1 MTALMLLMGYC
12 QAQAQAVVFP
22 QSQQPG
28 NAVATQSG
36 NDYILGNDLFEAK
49 FTKENGV
56 MLFAGSEGLHL
67 VGGTELF
74 TVTLGSG
81 SVVSSS
87 DMTLGDVR
95 VESLVGN
102 SDAVKGSERFDGKQI
117 VAKYSYG
124 NLSFEWRAVL
134 RDGSHYLRTELDITA
149 SSDQAMTN
157 IVPMIYNVNTSTGG
171 TPAVVGNT
179 RGAVLASD
187 KLFAGLETPMGNNT
201 VGEVNASGATTLFT
215 DSWTNKFSGFTQ
227 ESTLP
232 DGITALNIS
241 GTKYWKSKSDVA
253 MTPGMYSVSFD
264 YTSGNHRL
272 DIVGVDVVDAANNV
286 VASDYHHGY
295 SGGSKVNNVYSFA
308 LQEGGTYTV
317 RYFVVDY
324 ESVGKNS
331 FKSVGNITC
340 SRTGNLVESGANVPI
355 RGLWSRKTT
364 LKAGTTWNVSAVVG
378 LMATGQGRRSFL
390 AYSERER
397 AVPWRPF
404 PLYNSW
410 YELNINRK
418 DNSNPYDNMQTSQAN
433 DVLAQWKSKLFDAQG
448 VGIKSFVWDDGWD
461 NYGTWECHKNFDFTQ
476 PSATAKAMG
485 AGTGVWLSPVGG
497 YGDSGDARRKYWTD
511 KGQVME
517 LSNPEYYQVFKNA
530 ATNFINNYN
539 VNFFKF
545 DGISA
550 QAVATGPDTD
560 ETGEEDAE
568 GIISM
573 ERDIRTLKED
583 IFLNTTVGTW
593 ASPFWYRFTDATWR
607 QADDYGEL
615 GKNSSDREN
624 WVTYRDQ
631 LVYQHYVQNS
641 PLCPINT
648 LMTHGFILANYY
660 TREWSWSSFGYVNN
674 YVASEDWS
682 YAAAL
687 RELRCAFA
695 CGSGMV
701 ELYCDY
707 DLMNSTNNGALW
719 ADLAEC
725 IKWQEKN
732 ADVLPDIHWV
742 GGAPYDGSKHNIYG
756 WASWNGKKVTLALR
770 NGGTSDMTYNTTL
783 REVFEI
789 PAYIQGV
796 KITLTKA
803 FSHSQN
809 DLSGLSTGTAI
820 DIDQQ
825 LTLSL
830 PASTVF
836 VFDGVQTP
844 ESSFEHVP
852 VVPQVVADPV
862 FSTPAGVVEKGTKV
876 TISCAT
882 EGAAIYYSLDGGEP
896 KTLYNGGE
904 IVVDSEMT
912 IKAYAAKEGCTK
924 SQTVEAHY
932 TIRQVVADPV
942 FSIAAGA
949 VEMGTT
955 VTISCATEGAAIYY
969 SLDGGEPAT
978 LYNGAGIVVDSDMT
992 IKAYA
997 AKEGCTSSQ
1006 VIEAHYTII
1015 QREVVA
1021 APVFSIAAGAVEMG
1035 TKVTIS
1041 CATEGAAIYYS
1052 LDGGEP
1058 ATLYNGAGIVVD
1070 SEMTIKAYAAKEGCI
1085 SSQVIEAHYTI
1096 IQREVV
1102 AAPVFSIA
1110 SGEVEKGTEVTIS
1123 CATEGAVIY
1132 YSLDGGEPATLY
1144 NGAGIVVDRDMTIKA
1159 YAAKEGYYTN
1169 SQVVEV
1175 VYTVYRNISREIK
1188 IKAEHKFGTCILPF
1202 GLQLPAGLKAY
1213 SCSHVEG
1220 DYIILEEENR
1230 IKANTPYILYAPDGI
1245 ERTFTGRVVDET
1257 VDVVTV
1263 GLLTGLVFEN
1273 RTIAFGDGT
1282 YVLQD
1287 QGNGVMFYN
1296 AAGMEVVFPYNRCYL
1311 TLPAGSNA
1319 NAYRLYVGTTGIE
1332 CVKDVTDANVE
1343 TVIYNLQGRKVTELQ
1358 SGNVYIINGVKVYIK

>member
-28 NAVATQSG
+28 NAVVTQSG
-36 NDYILGNDLFEAK
+36 NDYVLGNDLFEAK

-56 MLFAGSEGLHL
+56 LLFAGSEGLHL

-102 SDAVKGSERFDGKQI
+102 SVAVKGSERFDGKQI

-201 VGEVNASGATTLFT
+201 VGEVGASGATTLFT
-215 DSWTNKFSGFTQ
+215 DSWSDKFSGFTQ
-227 ESTLP
+227 NPTLP

-241 GTKYWKSKSDVA
+241 GTKYLKSKSNQA
-253 MTPGMYSVSFD
+253 MTSGMYSVSFD
-264 YTSGNHRL
+264 YTSGDHRL
-272 DIVGVDVVDAANNV
+272 DIVGVDVVDAAGNV

-295 SGGSKVNNVYSFA
+295 SGGNKVNNVYSFA
-308 LQEGGTYTV
+308 LQADGTYTV

-324 ESVGKNS
+324 ENVGKNS
-331 FKSVGNITC
+331 FKSAGNITC

-378 LMATGQGRRSFL
+378 LMAPGQGRRSFL

-461 NYGTWECHKNFDFTQ
+461 QYGTWECHKNFDFTQ

-497 YGDSGDARRKYWTD
+497 YGDSGDARREYWTN

-550 QAVATGPDTD
+550 QAVAVGPDTD
-560 ETGEEDAE
+560 ATGEEDAE

-648 LMTHGFILANYY
+648 LMTHGFILADYY

-707 DLMNSTNNGALW
+707 NLMNSTNNGALW

-725 IKWQEKN
+725 IEWQEKN

-803 FSHSQN
+803 FTHSQN

-852 VVPQVVADPV
+852 VVPQVVANPE
-862 FSTPAGVVEKGTKV
+862 FSTP
-876 TISCAT
+876 
-882 EGAAIYYSLDGGEP
+882 
-896 KTLYNGGE
+896 
-904 IVVDSEMT
+904 
-912 IKAYAAKEGCTK
+912 
-924 SQTVEAHY
+924 
-932 TIRQVVADPV
+932 
-942 FSIAAGA
+942 AGA

-955 VTISCATEGAAIYY
+955 
-969 SLDGGEPAT
+969 
-978 LYNGAGIVVDSDMT
+978 
-992 IKAYA
+992 
-997 AKEGCTSSQ
+997 
-1006 VIEAHYTII
+1006 
-1015 QREVVA
+1015 
-1021 APVFSIAAGAVEMG
+1021 
-1035 TKVTIS
+1035 VTIS

-1110 SGEVEKGTEVTIS
+1110 AGEVEKGTEVTIS
-1123 CATEGAVIY
+1123 CATDGAVIY

-1175 VYTVYRNISREIK
+1175 VYTVYRNIIREIK